1 MYRNRNFELVY
12 RLKMKIKNFRFII
25 LHRRAENRW
34 KQRRI
39 PVSMGGGGRAKVPF
53 KYLLFSKKVELKYF
67 SALTANFCSAV
78 HFSAFHNSN

>member
-12 RLKMKIKNFRFII
+12 RLKMKIKIFVLLFYTGELKIVGSKGASPH
-25 LHRRAENRW
+25 LW
-34 KQRRI
+34 
-39 PVSMGGGGRAKVPF
+39 GGRGRAKVPF